1 MPLRAVKQRRQRTR
15 SARDGFRAVG
25 LVSKPRGLRGE
36 IKIQLL
42 TDFPERFD
50 VGATVFV
57 NGVQRAILASQVA
70 GAAAHLRLEGIDGRD
85 EAEALRDALL
95 EVPDDD
101 RAALAEG
108 EYYLDEIEGCT
119 VRDEDGAEIGTVR
132 EVLQPGAN
140 DVYVV
145 DRQDRADLL
154 LPAIPDVVIEV
165 RQTEQVLVVRVPPGL
180 DTDQPPAPTDSSD

>member
-15 SARDGFRAVG
+15 TARDGFRAVG

-42 TDFPERFD
+42 TDFPERFN

-57 NGVQRAILASQVA
+57 NGVQHAILASQVD
-70 GAAAHLRLEGIDGRD
+70 GAAAHLRLDGIDGRE

-101 RAALAEG
+101 RAALPEG

-119 VRDEDGAEIGTVR
+119 VQDEDGSEIGTVR

-145 DRQDRADLL
+145 ARQGRADLL
-154 LPAIPDVVIEV
+154 LPAIPDVIIEV

-180 DTDQPPAPTDSSD
+180 DTEQPPSPAEASD